1 MELKERSADVTEGD
15 ILETMIDGVQEVVR
29 VTAPVFYNLV
39 RTAAC
44 NKKQEEQNILKDPT
58 KVSIHY
64 RFELR
69 RLI

>member
-1 MELKERSADVTEGD
+1 MELKERSADATEGD

-29 VTAPVFYNLV
+29 VTAPVFYNL
-39 RTAAC
+39 AC

-58 KVSIHY
+58 KISIHY